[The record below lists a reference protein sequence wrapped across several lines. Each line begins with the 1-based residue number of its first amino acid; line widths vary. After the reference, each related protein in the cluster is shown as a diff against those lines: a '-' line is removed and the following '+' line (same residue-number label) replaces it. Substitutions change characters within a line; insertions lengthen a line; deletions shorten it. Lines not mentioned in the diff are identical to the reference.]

1 MKKMRAQPVVRTRE
15 TAGRKNPAVGRKE
28 EGKEIDEPVH
38 NGSANAFQSAEG
50 IPVDDDD
57 EENVRRDDLY

>member
-28 EGKEIDEPVH
+28 EEKEIDEPIH

-57 EENVRRDDLY
+57 VENVRRDDLY